1 MKRQGRAGPA
11 GHVQKGLDGRDRQGL
26 EQGRARSCSRA
37 LFRVAVVAA
46 TSTAGVLLFAIPAL
60 AHITI
65 TPGSAQQGSA
75 GELTFHVPNE
85 EASAY
90 TTRVDV
96 QIPIDH
102 PIAQLLVKPVAGWTI
117 SVRTITLAKPLVT
130 DDGQFTQAV
139 SEVIWSGGRI
149 APGQFQDFSLSADP
163 LPQGVSQVTFKA
175 IQTYSNGDVVRW
187 IDVRQPGQAEP
198 DHPAPVLTLTVGA
211 AGTGGTAG
219 SGGTAGAAAPSAS
232 AAASGSDGTARE
244 IAAGGVLIG
253 LLGLVLAG
261 LSWRRAKAP
270 AVAESSA
277 PALDGQGVAMASAVR
292 PGQEQGDRTSRSR
305 SARPGAESRPAGPA
319 RGAPK
324 RQGAR
329 AHRGTSNR

>member
-1 MKRQGRAGPA
+1 VSAASRGR
-11 GHVQKGLDGRDRQGL
+11 
-26 EQGRARSCSRA
+26 SYSRA
-37 LFRVAVVAA
+37 LSRAAIVIAAA
-46 TSTAGVLLFAIPAL
+46 TAGTLLFEIPAL
-60 AHITI
+60 AHITV
-65 TPGSAQQGSA
+65 TPGSALPGSA
-75 GELTFHVPNE
+75 AVLTFHVPNE

-96 QIPIDH
+96 QVPADH

-149 APGQFQDFSLSADP
+149 APGQFQDFSVSADP
-163 LPQGVSQVTFKA
+163 LPQGVSQLAFKA

-187 IDVRQPGQAEP
+187 IDVPQPGQAEP
-198 DHPAPVLTLTVGA
+198 DHPAPVLALTAGA
-211 AGTGGTAG
+211 ARTAGTTGTGGTAG
-219 SGGTAGAAAPSAS
+219 TAAPSAS
-232 AAASGSDGTARE
+232 VAASGSDGTARE

-270 AVAESSA
+270 AVAEPPA
-277 PALDGQGVAMASAVR
+277 PALNGNGFAMAPAAN
-292 PGQEQGDRTSRSR
+292 PGQEQRSGTDRSN
-305 SARPGAESRPAGPA
+305 SARPGPEAWPAGPG
-319 RGAPK
+319 RGAPRRK
-324 RQGAR
+324 GASGR
-329 AHRGTSNR
+329 RGTSHR